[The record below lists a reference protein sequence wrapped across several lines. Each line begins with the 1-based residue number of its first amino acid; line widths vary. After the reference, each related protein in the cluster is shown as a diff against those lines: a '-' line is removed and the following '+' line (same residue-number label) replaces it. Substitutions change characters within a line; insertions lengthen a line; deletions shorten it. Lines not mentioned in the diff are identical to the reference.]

1 MGGGGGYCLSMKG
14 EVIFCNLEDFCF
26 FLVFFVAKNE
36 KITQIIYK
44 LFIFLVDLTRKNV
57 YYCIFEWKYDF
68 EIKYVISRIMR

>member
-1 MGGGGGYCLSMKG
+1 MDGSFVKFKKLEGLLYLSGFFLWAGEGGYCLSMIK

-44 LFIFLVDLTRKNV
+44 LFIF
-57 YYCIFEWKYDF
+57 
-68 EIKYVISRIMR
+68 